1 MKKFLILLLVSL
13 LALVVIVAGILFTQT
28 GNDLVKP
35 YLKTEL
41 EKQIGLPVEVDTFK
55 LRYDHTV
62 LDIIIDKALKVD
74 VYSDFKLLDQSF
86 DGTYVIYANNF
97 VYQKINL
104 KEANINGEFY
114 GVPDDLYVNG
124 KGTSFEA
131 PINYKL
137 RVLKG
142 DVQEIHI
149 DLKEMPVADIL
160 TLAKQPALAKGK
172 VDAHLVIPTLVKEK
186 MHTQAH
192 VTLNGI
198 TFNDALMKK
207 LYKVTLPKSFSLA
220 GNIDANLS
228 DTHIV
233 GKVDAKSNIA
243 NVTLENLKF
252 NKNTKHVNSEY
263 LIDIVNLKELSGL
276 LRTKLDGMI
285 VLQGDIEKTDT
296 LKVTGFTDSLGGKI
310 NYKLLDKDFH
320 SSIVAMPM
328 QNMLKMFSFPAF
340 VDSNT
345 SGEIHYNLLSKKGHT
360 KLSLADF
367 KLAPND
373 VTKTLGKVMPMNP
386 TDIVFGATSL
396 EANVDGDEVVYSLM
410 AKASEASISIG
421 EGRINKEKD
430 THEAKIEFGFNKYAI
445 AGSIGGSI
453 RQPKVGFD
461 TQGFMEDQILKND
474 FQDKVEK
481 EVTRFLDRL
490 F

>member
-1 MKKFLILLLVSL
+1 
-13 LALVVIVAGILFTQT
+13 
-28 GNDLVKP
+28 
-35 YLKTEL
+35 
-41 EKQIGLPVEVDTFK
+41 
-55 LRYDHTV
+55 
-62 LDIIIDKALKVD
+62 
-74 VYSDFKLLDQSF
+74 
-86 DGTYVIYANNF
+86 
-97 VYQKINL
+97 
-104 KEANINGEFY
+104 
-114 GVPDDLYVNG
+114 
-124 KGTSFEA
+124 
-131 PINYKL
+131 
-137 RVLKG
+137 
-142 DVQEIHI
+142 
-149 DLKEMPVADIL
+149 IL
-160 TLAKQPALAKGK
+160 TLAKQPALAKGQ
-172 VDAHLVIPTLVKEK
+172 VDAHVVIPTLVKEE

-198 TFNDALMKK
+198 TFNDDLMKK
-207 LYKVTLPKSFSLA
+207 LYKVTLPKAFSLS

-228 DTHIV
+228 NTQIV
-233 GKVDAKSNIA
+233 GKVNAKSNIA

-252 NKNTKHVNSEY
+252 NKNTKHLNSEY
-263 LIDIVNLKELSGL
+263 LIDVVNLKELSGL

-296 LKVTGFTDSLGGKI
+296 LKITGFTDSLGGKI
-310 NYKLLDKDFH
+310 NYTLADKNFH

-328 QNMLKMFSFPAF
+328 QNMLKMFRFPAF

-345 SGEIHYNLLSKKGHT
+345 SGEISYNLLSKKGST

-396 EANVDGDEVVYSLM
+396 EATIDGDEVVYSLM

-461 TQGFMEDQILKND
+461 TKGFMKDQILKND
-474 FQDKVEK
+474 FKDKLEK